1 MSFLVRFG
9 ALGLLARF
17 GSDEPRR
24 WPRGSRVVC
33 RTPRGLE
40 IGEVLSSSE
49 ANGEAEPSGRILRGL
64 TVEDDLL
71 LARLEH
77 RRDEAFEACQ
87 QKLADRGLSAALV
100 DVEHLFDGVSLIFY
114 FLGEVSPEIESVT
127 AELADAYDSEV
138 QFRRFS
144 ETLEAGCGPE
154 CGTEEGAGCGD
165 ACTTCAVLTACKK
178 H

>member
-9 ALGLLARF
+9 ALGLLGRF

-33 RTPRGLE
+33 RTSRGLE
-40 IGEVLSSSE
+40 VGEVLSASE
-49 ANGEAEPSGRILRGL
+49 NGHDELAGRILRGL

-77 RRDEAFEACQ
+77 RRDEAFEACRAR
-87 QKLADRGLSAALV
+87 LAERGLSASLV
-100 DVEHLFDGVSLIFY
+100 DVEHLFDGQSLIFY
-114 FLGEVSPEIESVT
+114 FLGEVTPEIEAVT

-138 QFRRFS
+138 QFRRFAD
-144 ETLEAGCGPE
+144 TLEAGCGPD
-154 CGTEEGAGCGD
+154 CGTELGGGCGD

-178 H
+178 S